1 MAHREM
7 IRHVM
12 IAMVLLSSA
21 ILAQEKPKPHLLRV
35 LAIGDPPPF
44 VQEVRDGAR
53 YEVAPPEG
61 SIPPRSLVIPV
72 KVPEGKDAEPV
83 KLPLRL
89 RLGQVSQPIELPLQ
103 DVREIQLN
111 REQGSKWLALKIPPV
126 SASLALVCRGPRNWD
141 EPRAIILADDPT
153 HRTEGTVHFANLSG
167 LTVGITLGAEKI
179 RLDPGNVFS
188 RSVSPA
194 GPSQP
199 LTISYPTAD
208 GGLETC
214 LSSVLEGTRNG
225 VRRIIIYT
233 ADGLK
238 ARSPVKVFQLEET
251 IND

>member
-1 MAHREM
+1 M
-7 IRHVM
+7 ICHVM
-12 IAMVLLSSA
+12 TAIVLLSGT

-61 SIPPRSLVIPV
+61 AIPPRSLLIPV
-72 KVPEGKDAEPV
+72 KVSTVKDAEPV

-103 DVREIQLN
+103 DGREIQIN
-111 REQGSKWLALKIPPV
+111 REQGSKWLALKIPPAA
-126 SASLALVCRGPRNWD
+126 ASLALVCRGPRNWD

-153 HRTEGTVHFANLSG
+153 QRTEGSVHFANVSG
-167 LTVGITLGAEKI
+167 LTVGIVLGTEKI

-188 RSVSPA
+188 RSISLNGPA
-194 GPSQP
+194 QP
-199 LTISYPTAD
+199 LTISYAAAG

-214 LSSVLEGTRNG
+214 LSSLLEGTRNG

-238 ARSPVKVFQLEET
+238 PRSPVKVFQLEET
-251 IND
+251 FQN